1 MRKMVKLEYRIT
13 EQELIKEF
21 YLSAEDFCC
30 EALRNRQLIDNVQKY
45 LERRE
50 NLEAKAL
57 SSKFGSFEI
66 YSTREGLTVI
76 VAK

>member
-1 MRKMVKLEYRIT
+1 MRKMVKLEYTIT

-21 YLSAEDFCC
+21 YLTAAEFCC
-30 EALRNRQLIDNVQKY
+30 EALRNRTLINNVQDY
-45 LERRE
+45 VERRE

-57 SSKFGSFEI
+57 SSKFGSFEV

-76 VAK
+76 VTK